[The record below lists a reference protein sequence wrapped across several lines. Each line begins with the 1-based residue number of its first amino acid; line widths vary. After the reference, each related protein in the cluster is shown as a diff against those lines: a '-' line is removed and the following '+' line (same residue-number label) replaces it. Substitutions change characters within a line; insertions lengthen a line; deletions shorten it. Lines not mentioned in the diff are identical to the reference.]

1 MLAFVVAVCC
11 VAPDL
16 ETGTMIGKAESGAIT
31 YEYRLKIPCI
41 ICVTCDKRN
50 GAPLGASHWLCTIMK
65 TGHVIF

>member
-41 ICVTCDKRN
+41 ICVNVTKGMARRWV
-50 GAPLGASHWLCTIMK
+50 P
-65 TGHVIF
+65 VIGYVPK